1 MIPKRQ
7 IFALAKGLEGVPVLG
22 ALAGSAA
29 ARAGLR
35 YGDVLLSVNGMRTR
49 NVAEYIEAKSLRAD
63 GMTVVVFRGD
73 GESSHELT
81 YESRSPTDV
90 TKILAELVTLRIGLE
105 DEGPDPTGSA

>member
-49 NVAEYIEAKSLRAD
+49 NVAEYIEAKSLRED

-81 YESRSPTDV
+81 YASRAPTDV

-105 DEGPDPTGSA
+105 DEGPDPTGRA